1 MKSRL
6 TDFLKKLK
14 PEGMP
19 QWLWGLILLGVILG
33 VAFLVQQLAGP
44 PSREP
49 EAESPLGGASFV
61 FDLILAFLFL
71 MGVLFIGL
79 YVVRRW
85 QRGGSASGAHRLQI
99 LESKHLSPKQAVH
112 LIRAGQRLFMVG
124 ATDQGISLIS
134 EIENEPASA
143 EDASPV
149 SFAKEL
155 ERSTSQQGEVLN
167 GLDEI
172 VEGEERPAHETE

>member
-6 TDFLKKLK
+6 IDFLKKLK

-19 QWLWGLILLGVILG
+19 QWLWGVVLLAVIMGAAL
-33 VAFLVQQLAGP
+33 LVQQLVGP
-44 PSREP
+44 SSGEP
-49 EAESPLGGASFV
+49 DAESPLGGASFV

-112 LIRAGQRLFMVG
+112 LIRAGQRLFVVG

-134 EIENEPASA
+134 EIENEPVVSGD
-143 EDASPV
+143 ESPI
-149 SFAKEL
+149 SFAQEL
-155 ERSTSQQGEVLN
+155 VRSTAHHGDVLN
-167 GLDEI
+167 GMDEP
-172 VEGEERPAHETE
+172 VEGEEKPTHETG